1 MSKIIQHKRSSVAGN
16 QPNTSQVAVGEI
28 AINFADRSIFTQDG
42 SNGII
47 ELARDVIR
55 SATQP
60 SAPIEG
66 DFWYDTTTNSVSY
79 WDGTAWSSVGAEAQ
93 YARTNVTATAGQTT
107 FSANYTVGFA
117 DVFLN
122 GVKLVVGPDFTADD
136 GTSVVLTLGASA
148 GDNVE
153 IISYQTFEVANALT
167 SANTLSDLSDPVADL
182 DMKGNKV
189 LFANVYPTEG
199 DLPSAATY
207 HGMFA
212 HVHGTGEA
220 YFAHA
225 GNWVQLAKEGSSGGL
240 QSIQTFTTSGTW
252 TKPAGIN
259 TIKVTVT
266 GGGGGGGGVRLNWGE
281 GMGGGGAGGT
291 AIKIIDVS
299 SVSSVTVTVASGG
312 AGGIDSGGPAP
323 TGGDGGQSSFGTYCY
338 GNAGSGGGSLG
349 DADGGIG
356 GDASGGDI
364 NITGGGGGHGEVLQ
378 STPAAHNGQGQ
389 GGASYWGGGNR
400 TITKDNADGE
410 DGEAYGS
417 GGGGALT
424 KVTGPAQNG
433 GDGKGGIVII
443 EEFA

>member
-122 GVKLVVGPDFTADD
+122 GVKLVVGSDFTADD

-199 DLPSAATY
+199 DLPSATTY

-225 GNWVQLAKEGSSGGL
+225 GNWVQLAKVGSSGDVDV
-240 QSIQTFTTSGTW
+240 SGTLKA
-252 TKPAGIN
+252 TSYEENFSAVTSSTGSAIVDCTLANNFELVLTENTTFVFAIPSGSPTDAFGFTLGI
-259 TIKVTVT
+259 KQDASASGYTVT
-266 GGGGGGGGVRLNWGE
+266 WP
-281 GMGGGGAGGT
+281 
-291 AIKIIDVS
+291 S
-299 SVSSVTVTVASGG
+299 SVVWPNAT
-312 AGGIDSGGPAP
+312 AP
-323 TGGDGGQSSFGTYCY
+323 TLSSGADADDQFVFYTNDNGSSWYGFIGGYSFG
-338 GNAGSGGGSLG
+338 
-349 DADGGIG
+349 
-356 GDASGGDI
+356 
-364 NITGGGGGHGEVLQ
+364 
-378 STPAAHNGQGQ
+378 
-389 GGASYWGGGNR
+389 
-400 TITKDNADGE
+400 
-410 DGEAYGS
+410 
-417 GGGGALT
+417 
-424 KVTGPAQNG
+424 
-433 GDGKGGIVII
+433 
-443 EEFA
+443 